1 MIAATMPSTAGQ
13 LTAVDLFAG
22 AGGFTEGARN
32 ADINVIWCGNHN
44 PQAVQFHAR
53 NHPNSIHVCQ
63 DLHQANW
70 TEVPRHDVLLASPCC
85 QGHSR
90 ARGRDRPHHDSQR
103 STAWAVVSCAEYHR
117 EELVVA
123 ENVLEFLDWTL
134 YPAWEDAMRRLGYS
148 VSPHVVDSADHGVPQ
163 HRVRLFLVCTR
174 SRSPIQLKLPRRDHV
189 GVGSVIQWD
198 EHPWTPIQT
207 PRRSPATLRRIAAG
221 RARYGRRFVA
231 PYYGSGSGET
241 GRSLDRPIGTL
252 TTVDRWAVIDGERM
266 RMLQIP
272 EAKAIMGLRQDYQ
285 LPTTKRDAMRM
296 LGNMVS
302 PVVATDMLQAAR
314 AQV

>member
-1 MIAATMPSTAGQ
+1 M
-13 LTAVDLFAG
+13 
-22 AGGFTEGARN
+22 
-32 ADINVIWCGNHN
+32 
-44 PQAVQFHAR
+44 
-53 NHPNSIHVCQ
+53 
-63 DLHQANW
+63 
-70 TEVPRHDVLLASPCC
+70 
-85 QGHSR
+85 
-90 ARGRDRPHHDSQR
+90 
-103 STAWAVVSCAEYHR
+103 VSCAEQHR
-117 EELVVA
+117 EDLAVV
-123 ENVLEFLDWTL
+123 ENVPEFLEWIL
-134 YPAWEDAMRRLGYS
+134 YPAWNDAMRRLGYS
-148 VSPHVVDSADHGVPQ
+148 VSPHIVDSADHGVPQ

-174 SRSPIQLKLPRRDHV
+174 SRNPIQLKLPRRDHV
-189 GVGSVIQWD
+189 GVGSIIQWD
-198 EHPWTPIQT
+198 DHPWTPIHT

-221 RARYGRRFVA
+221 RDRHGPRFVA

-272 EAKAIMGLRQDYQ
+272 EAKAVMGLRRDYL

-302 PVVATDMLQAAR
+302 PVVTTDILVAAR